1 MLQSTKITYY
11 TGDYLYGREN
21 KTKEVEVIKIRG
33 VPVYNIY
40 RLKNK
45 DLDIYTIDGRSYHL
59 SAEDNFN
66 FSITYRGNF
75 VDFKEPTI
83 EELLKD
89 IIPVL
94 DSLGASTW
102 NIKEYLKKVQK

>member
-1 MLQSTKITYY
+1 MLQNTKISYY
-11 TGDYLYGREN
+11 VGDYNREYI
-21 KTKEVEVIKIRG
+21 TKEVEVIKIRE

-40 RLKNK
+40 RLKDK

-66 FSITYRGNF
+66 FSITYSGNF
-75 VDFKEPTI
+75 VDYKEPSI

-94 DSLGASTW
+94 DSLGGCSTW

>member
-1 MLQSTKITYY
+1 MLQNTKISYY
-11 TGDYLYGREN
+11 VGDYNREYI
-21 KTKEVEVIKIRG
+21 TKEVEVIKIRE

-40 RLKNK
+40 RLKDK

-75 VDFKEPTI
+75 VDYKEPSI

-94 DSLGASTW
+94 DSLGECSTW